1 MEWQPGW
8 TGHARLG
15 LALAGICAVTLHLWV
30 PWGSGSA
37 FVPSAPLGMAPL
49 KRQATARPARLA
61 ELFSDQGGG
70 AAWSLGAAGS
80 VLLVC
85 SMANRQRDLGL
96 GRKAQHG
103 ARRWQ
108 VTTCHAFGLEPTC
121 PLPASRR
128 AQNHSQDGPRM
139 PSTVTTTSCTVSSNV
154 PGAVRTAAGFV
165 EPQAAA
171 GSKAGVSNHR
181 QAFCVDGV
189 RRSSGRSAHC
199 RTSSA
204 PSASRTA
211 RRSMGARLQPVPEVT
226 SNPAV
231 AYDPSRLR
239 TKLQHGLQASRQSG
253 NSARHRE
260 CKLPVACN
268 RRVDQ
273 AGEVSEL
280 HLSIVANMFS
290 QS

>member
-1 MEWQPGW
+1 MERQPSW
-8 TGHARLG
+8 TGHAKLG

-30 PWGSGSA
+30 SWGSGSA

-49 KRQATARPARLA
+49 KRQATARPAGLA
-61 ELFSDQGGG
+61 EPFSDQGGG

-80 VLLVC
+80 VLLIC
-85 SMANRQRDLGL
+85 SMVTRQRGLGF

-108 VTTCHAFGLEPTC
+108 VTTCHAFGLGPTC

-128 AQNHSQDGPRM
+128 VQNHSQDGPRM
-139 PSTVTTTSCTVSSNV
+139 PSTVTTSCTMSSNV
-154 PGAVRTAAGFV
+154 PGAVQTAAGFM
-165 EPQAAA
+165 EPQAA
-171 GSKAGVSNHR
+171 GRSKDGVSNHR
-181 QAFCVDGV
+181 QAFCVNGV
-189 RRSSGRSAHC
+189 RRPSGRSVQR

-204 PSASRTA
+204 PFASRTA
-211 RRSMGARLQPVPEVT
+211 RRSAGARLQRVPEVT

-239 TKLQHGLQASRQSG
+239 TKLQHGLQVSRQSG
-253 NSARHRE
+253 NSARHGE
-260 CKLPVACN
+260 CKLLVACN

-273 AGEVSEL
+273 ADEVSEL
-280 HLSIVANMFS
+280 HFSIVANMFS